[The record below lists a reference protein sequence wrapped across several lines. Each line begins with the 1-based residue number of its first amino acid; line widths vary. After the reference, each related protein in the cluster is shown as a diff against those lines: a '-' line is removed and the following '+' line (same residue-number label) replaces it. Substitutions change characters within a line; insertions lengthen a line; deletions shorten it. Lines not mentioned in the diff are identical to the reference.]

1 MKMKTSDN
9 KIMLNLDG
17 DAEVSVTG
25 VIAPIEDMNPNFH
38 EEWDALANLRVAEPE
53 KAYSTSVFRAFLP
66 DKPVPV
72 GDYWQIDDQG
82 AFTLLSQLQ
91 PNPNLDM
98 HINAG
103 DSSGLWACLRA
114 YNDELADIIF
124 RIHATLALED
134 GWFTPSQFVGHL
146 IIDRIKKSV
155 AFFQMRVPEGT
166 RFDVNWRKQKDDPN
180 YFYSSGGGVCPKI
193 ELLGEMSD
201 VTQETE
207 FTTSITR
214 EEAER
219 ILIQRFYKS
228 QQINWVPFEEA
239 SEISQAQQKP
249 IHAISVDGPL
259 ADEAC

>member
-1 MKMKTSDN
+1 MKTCDN
-9 KIMLNLDG
+9 KINLNLDDNATVLLKG
-17 DAEVSVTG
+17 F
-25 VIAPIEDMNPNFH
+25 IAPIEHMNPNFH
-38 EEWDALANLRVAEPE
+38 EEWDALANMRVAEPE
-53 KAYSTSVFRAFLP
+53 KAYAASVFRAFLP
-66 DKPVPV
+66 DKSVAV
-72 GDYWQIDDQG
+72 GDYWQIDDEG
-82 AFTLLSQLQ
+82 AFTLLNQLQ

-103 DSSGLWACLRA
+103 DSRGLWACLRA
-114 YNDELADIIF
+114 YNDEFADIIF

-134 GWFTPSQFVGHL
+134 GWFTPSQFTGHL
-146 IIDRIKKSV
+146 FIDRIKRSV
-155 AFFQMRVPEGT
+155 VFFQMRVPEGT
-166 RFDVNWRKQKDDPN
+166 LFDVNWKKQKDEPD
-180 YFYSSGGGVCPKI
+180 YFYTCGGGVCPKI
-193 ELLGEMSD
+193 ELLGEMPD
-201 VTQETE
+201 VSQETE
-207 FTTSITR
+207 FTTSITP

>member
-1 MKMKTSDN
+1 MKTVDN
-9 KIMLNLDG
+9 KIALNLEG
-17 DAEVSVTG
+17 DVEISIKG
-25 VIAPIEDMNPNFH
+25 FIAPIASMDPNFH

-53 KAYSTSVFRAFLP
+53 KAYPTSVFQAFLP
-66 DKPVPV
+66 DEPVSV
-72 GDYWQIDDQG
+72 GDSWRIDDQG
-82 AFTLLSQLQ
+82 ALALLNQLQ
-91 PNPNLDM
+91 PNTNLDM

-114 YNDELADIIF
+114 YNDGFADIIF

-134 GWFTPSQFVGHL
+134 GWFTPSQFAGRLV
-146 IIDRIKKSV
+146 IDRVKKSIV
-155 AFFQMRVPEGT
+155 FFQMRVPEGT
-166 RFDVNWRKQKDDPN
+166 LFDVNWRKQKDDPN
-180 YFYSSGGGVCPKI
+180 YFYTTGGGVCPHI
-193 ELLGEMSD
+193 ELLAEMPD

-214 EEAER
+214 KEAER

-228 QQINWVPFEEA
+228 EQINWVPLEEA

>member
-1 MKMKTSDN
+1 MKTFDN
-9 KIMLNLDG
+9 KISLNLDDNATVLVKG
-17 DAEVSVTG
+17 F
-25 VIAPIEDMNPNFH
+25 IAPIEDMNPNFH
-38 EEWDALANLRVAEPE
+38 EEWDALANFRVAEPE
-53 KAYSTSVFRAFLP
+53 KEYPTSVFRTFLP
-66 DKPVPV
+66 DKPVSV
-72 GDYWQIDDQG
+72 GDFWQIDDQG
-82 AFTLLSQLQ
+82 ARVLLSQWQ

-103 DSSGLWACLRA
+103 DSRGLWACLRA
-114 YNDELADIIF
+114 YNDEFADIIF

-134 GWFTPSQFVGHL
+134 GWFTPSQFAGHL
-146 IIDRIKKSV
+146 VIDRIKKRV

-166 RFDVNWRKQKDDPN
+166 LFDVNWRKQKDDPN
-180 YFYSSGGGVCPKI
+180 YFYTTGGGVCPHI
-193 ELLGEMSD
+193 ELLAEMRD
-201 VTQETE
+201 FTQETE

-219 ILIQRFYKS
+219 LLIQRFYKS

-239 SEISQAQQKP
+239 LEASQAQQRP